1 MKQEITII
9 PNQIEL
15 EKQFEYVNSIIE
27 QHRSSA
33 ITKVNTEVLL
43 TNWEIGQYISMQLK
57 SSVWGAKV
65 VSDLADYL
73 KRQNPKRRGYAK
85 RNLYNMVKFYEM
97 YSREDF
103 VTLTDTLNIN
113 EFVQLPTAQLGV
125 DEFVQLP
132 TAQVAS
138 ATFKQK
144 IPSLLAIT
152 TWRIQPANAIKS

>member
-1 MKQEITII
+1 MKQKITII

-33 ITKVNTEVLL
+33 ITKVNMEALL

-73 KRQNPKRRGYAK
+73 KHKIRKEEGTPKGTY
-85 RNLYNMVKFYEM
+85 
-97 YSREDF
+97 
-103 VTLTDTLNIN
+103 I
-113 EFVQLPTAQLGV
+113 
-125 DEFVQLP
+125 
-132 TAQVAS
+132 
-138 ATFKQK
+138 
-144 IPSLLAIT
+144 I
-152 TWRIQPANAIKS
+152 W

>member
-1 MKQEITII
+1 MKQEITITTS
-9 PNQIEL
+9 QIEL

-33 ITKVNTEVLL
+33 IMKVNTEALL

-57 SSVWGAKV
+57 SSAWGTKV

-103 VTLTDTLNIN
+103 VALTDILNIN
-113 EFVQLPTAQLGV
+113 EFVQL
-125 DEFVQLP
+125 
-132 TAQVAS
+132 
-138 ATFKQK
+138 
-144 IPSLLAIT
+144 
-152 TWRIQPANAIKS
+152 